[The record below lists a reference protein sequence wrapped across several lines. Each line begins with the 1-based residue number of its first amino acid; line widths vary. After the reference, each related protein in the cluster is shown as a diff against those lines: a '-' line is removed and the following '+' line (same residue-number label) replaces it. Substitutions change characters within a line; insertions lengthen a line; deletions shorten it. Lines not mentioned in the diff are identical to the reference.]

1 MKLMVVGH
9 PFVVAYNQQKYVAMK
24 RLDKNLRLR
33 LVVPTRWCERFE
45 PMDYQIHPELS
56 AEEVVPLRPRA
67 GKSLMTYLYDPR
79 LLAKCLRDFQPDVI
93 HLDPG
98 EPQAFMTVEVIT
110 LKRIYAP
117 SAAVTLWTVDNLLR
131 PRRFP
136 LGMVKKRLRA
146 YSLPWAD
153 AVLCCN
159 RRAAELLSEEGI
171 FGGMRDVLPQFGLD
185 TAEHQ
190 PGKEAELRAQLG
202 LDKNVIIG
210 HVGQMVERKGLRL
223 LFQAL
228 GNLLHYPWKLLLVG
242 SGPLEQEIREHW
254 MAKLPG
260 RIVLVSAVPYEQV
273 SRYLRCVD
281 IFVLASQSVPYWQ
294 EQFGLALA
302 QAMMLG
308 IPCIGSTSGSIPE
321 VLGPGG
327 LLFEEG
333 RSDHLQKRL
342 NALLDSM
349 EIQKQLGDQ
358 GRRFALQHYTREAIA
373 ARYLEAFEK
382 ARCHHAGAY
391 NRTSET
397 LELES
402 FARKV

>member
-1 MKLMVVGH
+1 MVVGH
-9 PFVVAYNQQKYVAMK
+9 PFLLAYNQQKYVVMK
-24 RLDKNLRLR
+24 RLDRDLRLR
-33 LVVPTRWCERFE
+33 LIVPTRWRERFE
-45 PMDYQIHPELS
+45 PTDYQVHPELS
-56 AEEVVPLRPRA
+56 AEEVVPLKPRA

-79 LLAKCLRDFQPDVI
+79 LLVKCLREFQPDVI

-98 EPQAFMTVEVIT
+98 EPQALMTVETIM
-110 LKRIYAP
+110 LQRIYAP

-131 PRRFP
+131 PRGFP
-136 LGMVKKRLRA
+136 LGVLKKRLRA
-146 YSLPWAD
+146 YSLPRTD

-159 RRAAELLSEEGI
+159 RRAAELLKEEGRFNGI
-171 FGGMRDVLPQFGLD
+171 CEVLPQYGLD
-185 TAEHQ
+185 TTEHQ
-190 PGKEAELRAQLG
+190 PGKEPELRAQLG
-202 LDKNVIIG
+202 LGESLVIG

-223 LFQAL
+223 LFEAL

-242 SGPLEQEIREHW
+242 SGPLDQEIREQW

-260 RIVLVSAVPYEQV
+260 RIVLVPAVPYEQV
-273 SRYLRCVD
+273 NRYLRCVD

-333 RSDHLQKRL
+333 RSADLQKRL
-342 NALLDSM
+342 NALLDSAEM
-349 EIQKQLGDQ
+349 RKELGDQ
-358 GRRFALQHYTREAIA
+358 ARRFALQHYTREGIA
-373 ARYLEAFEK
+373 ARYMDAFEK
-382 ARCHHAGAY
+382 VRCNHTGE
-391 NRTSET
+391 RDEKKET

-402 FARKV
+402 LARKI